1 MSVEAL
7 AIKLHGTQRDVG
19 PLLDVTRQTTK
30 QVPDANG
37 ALASAGEGHAK
48 MRRADS
54 PRREHRHV
62 PSQEDVAAKRPSLR
76 GFLHRKRES
85 EPAQTALTL
94 CSCQIGVTHTGGQY
108 LILLD
113 SCGLGTTTRPRLNE
127 PFDVDQ
133 PANAEKVVVTSLSR
147 ARQPDTA
154 KVQIRV
160 NEETRFGGSD
170 RLLLQVGSSA
180 HARHSTTWQIRS
192 SPWCWCK
199 GRDDLPVLRFGD
211 GDISLMLIIPPKHH
225 L

>member
-1 MSVEAL
+1 MSRWLRSCVAGEFGGIDAGGRPTMSVEAL

-62 PSQEDVAAKRPSLR
+62 PSQEDAAAKRPSLR

-94 CSCQIGVTHTGGQY
+94 CSCQIVLTHTGGQD
-108 LILLD
+108 LVLLD
-113 SCGLGTTTRPRLNE
+113 SGGLGTTTRPRLN
-127 PFDVDQ
+127 Q
-133 PANAEKVVVTSLSR
+133 PL
-147 ARQPDTA
+147 
-154 KVQIRV
+154 
-160 NEETRFGGSD
+160 
-170 RLLLQVGSSA
+170 
-180 HARHSTTWQIRS
+180 TWIN
-192 SPWCWCK
+192 
-199 GRDDLPVLRFGD
+199 
-211 GDISLMLIIPPKHH
+211 PPTQRRWW
-225 L
+225 